1 MGKYFSRL
9 RGPQVTQD
17 DRAVLK
23 LKEQKRRLE
32 GERTRCESVIE
43 RYDEAIK
50 TLLVQGRKKD
60 ALFTLKM
67 RKMHEKQLDTL
78 MNFIMKMEG
87 LLLDVQGAQT
97 TQNVTNA
104 MKEGARVMK
113 SIMAEVK
120 VEDVERIM
128 EDTHEAR
135 EWMREVADRM
145 NIQVDAAQEEQVEK
159 ELAEMERSMA
169 VKAEDLPSVPT
180 TALPKQANRDREE
193 AQERAR
199 DAEAEA
205 ELVPA

>member
-23 LKEQKRRLE
+23 ARRNRRGKQKHVLSLAGLRIFDPRPCSSQLKEQKRRLE

-87 LLLDVQGAQT
+87 LLLDVQARGGAY
-97 TQNVTNA
+97 
-104 MKEGARVMK
+104 
-113 SIMAEVK
+113 
-120 VEDVERIM
+120 
-128 EDTHEAR
+128 
-135 EWMREVADRM
+135 
-145 NIQVDAAQEEQVEK
+145 
-159 ELAEMERSMA
+159 
-169 VKAEDLPSVPT
+169 PSS
-180 TALPKQANRDREE
+180 AS
-193 AQERAR
+193 
-199 DAEAEA
+199 
-205 ELVPA
+205 